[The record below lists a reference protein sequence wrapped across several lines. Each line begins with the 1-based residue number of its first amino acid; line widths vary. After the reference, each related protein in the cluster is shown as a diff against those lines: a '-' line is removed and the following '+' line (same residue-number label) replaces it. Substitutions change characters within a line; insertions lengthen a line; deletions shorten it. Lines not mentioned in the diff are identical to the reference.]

1 MGGPP
6 LVTPTR
12 VKVGGSDENEEE
24 ERRIR
29 PIKTLPRPVHILHD
43 SKFAYFHQISHIFTP
58 ANGTLIRSFHDM
70 SKGTRVDFQ

>member
-6 LVTPTR
+6 LVSLTR

-29 PIKTLPRPVHILHD
+29 LIITLPRPVHRLQIIICTSDDICYSILVPLVGFGGSRGSRA
-43 SKFAYFHQISHIFTP
+43 SK
-58 ANGTLIRSFHDM
+58 L
-70 SKGTRVDFQ
+70 

>member
-6 LVTPTR
+6 LVSLTR

-29 PIKTLPRPVHILHD
+29 LIITLPRPVHRLQIIVFTSDDFVTVCISPGPLVGFGGSRESRS
-43 SKFAYFHQISHIFTP
+43 SK
-58 ANGTLIRSFHDM
+58 L
-70 SKGTRVDFQ
+70 

>member
-6 LVTPTR
+6 LVSLTR

-29 PIKTLPRPVHILHD
+29 LIITLPRPVHRL
-43 SKFAYFHQISHIFTP
+43 QIIVCTSDDICY
-58 ANGTLIRSFHDM
+58 SM
-70 SKGTRVDFQ
+70 Y